1 MADIFST
8 NVIINAT
15 REEVWDALTVPETVA
30 EWMGG
35 EELQIKVITDW
46 KVNSLILIQG
56 FHHAKFENRGVV
68 LQYEK
73 ESRLSYSHLSNIS
86 RLPDIPENYSI
97 MEFILTPAERGT
109 LLTVNI
115 QNFPTETI
123 RKHLEFYWR
132 GTIFKIKKMV
142 EERH

>member
-1 MADIFST
+1 M
-8 NVIINAT
+8 
-15 REEVWDALTVPETVA
+15 
-30 EWMGG
+30 
-35 EELQIKVITDW
+35 QIKVITDW

-86 RLPDIPENYSI
+86 RLLDIPENYSI